1 MGRRFKDMQTPEQQW
16 AALQTPRSAASPR
29 SSVRPAS
36 HSEWRQMTAH
46 QQAAHLARLEGH
58 EDEAREWERMGA
70 QAAAADA
77 AAEAAPKKKRGWFW

>member
-1 MGRRFKDMQTPEQQW
+1 MQTPEQQY
-16 AALQTPRSAASPR
+16 AAHQAQRPASSSRSAVS
-29 SSVRPAS
+29 PAS

-46 QQAAHLARLEGH
+46 QQAAHLARLDGR

-77 AAEAAPKKKRGWFW
+77 AAEARPKKRGWFR

>member
-16 AALQTPRSAASPR
+16 AARQGQRPAPSPQ
-29 SSVRPAS
+29 SPTRPAS

-46 QQAAHLARLEGH
+46 QQAAHLARLDGR
-58 EDEAREWERMGA
+58 EDEARKWEQMGE

-77 AAEAAPKKKRGWFW
+77 AAERPKRGWFR